1 MAQNGATPMAEIK
14 NQKEKM
20 RSKSLSLGVAVFF
33 GMFRSGRQVSL
44 DLKEA
49 CQLMVA
55 SRLE

>member
-1 MAQNGATPMAEIK
+1 MAQNMATPMAENEIK
-14 NQKEKM
+14 N
-20 RSKSLSLGVAVFF
+20 LSLGVAVFF

-49 CQLMVA
+49 CQMMVA